1 MEAQEALW
9 RVPGE
14 ALEGP
19 GGHGFLGPLGFQETL
34 QIAGAPKAKVS
45 DQGHT
50 FEDFQAI
57 KESLYLGGTQLEPTK
72 NLCKLKIKVFEFG
85 GPSNS

>member
-19 GGHGFLGPLGFQETL
+19 GGPGFLGAPWISGPL
-34 QIAGAPKAKVS
+34 QIVMAPTAKAS
-45 DQGHT
+45 DLGLI
-50 FEDFQAI
+50 FEDFQA
-57 KESLYLGGTQLEPTK
+57 LYLRGTQLEPTK
-72 NLCKLKIKVFEFG
+72 SLCKLKTKVFEFG
-85 GPSNS
+85 GPLNS